1 MVSASFLLVQSSF
14 IAKTVIKVHIISL
27 HLKWIWLL
35 MHKPN
40 ESYSHMMW
48 HEHFLHN
55 RIMIIDHSKN
65 KIIVI
70 ESNKLASLPRLSKSK
85 YNCTTLIV
93 TFSMYNTFIFS
104 LHNFNSPPPPGNKYK
119 NIFNFKLQ
127 CYNWFLASLPQ
138 LSVYF
143 KQCSHKQTWHTRR
156 SHSVTTLCHYI

>member
-1 MVSASFLLVQSSF
+1 MFCVLNEPTQHVYFPALFPTNSSLVRTVYTLVILTQMVSPSFLLVQSSF
-14 IAKTVIKVHIISL
+14 TAKTVIKVHIISL

-40 ESYSHMMW
+40 ESHSHMMW

-55 RIMIIDHSKN
+55 RIMIIVHSKN

-70 ESNKLASLPRLSKSK
+70 KSNKLASLPRLSKSK

-104 LHNFNSPPPPGNKYK
+104 LHNFNSLPP
-119 NIFNFKLQ
+119 Q
-127 CYNWFLASLPQ
+127 Q
-138 LSVYF
+138 
-143 KQCSHKQTWHTRR
+143 
-156 SHSVTTLCHYI
+156 